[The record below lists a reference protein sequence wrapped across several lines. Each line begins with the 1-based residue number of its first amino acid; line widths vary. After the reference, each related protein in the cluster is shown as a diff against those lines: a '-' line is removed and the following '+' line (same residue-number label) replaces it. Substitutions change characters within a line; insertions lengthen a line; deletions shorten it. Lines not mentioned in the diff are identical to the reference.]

1 MWISTWIL
9 FLALFFNTD
18 QSIKIINEILAPYF
32 ESQRKELGLDG
43 GFPALLVPD
52 VFQGQISNEVT
63 SLLGEKDIL
72 IVKVPNNMKHL
83 LQLLDLSVNGLVKRW
98 MRQRFPELIQTGLH
112 NGLQLERIEVK
123 MPRTIMKPF
132 YDRWLIELNN
142 TMTTDQGKG
151 KEAIISG

>member
-1 MWISTWIL
+1 M
-9 FLALFFNTD
+9 
-18 QSIKIINEILAPYF
+18 
-32 ESQRKELGLDG
+32 
-43 GFPALLVPD
+43 VPD
-52 VFQGQISNEVT
+52 VFQGQIPNEVT

-83 LQLLDLSVNGLVKRW
+83 LQPLDLSVNGLVKRW

-142 TMTTDQGKG
+142 TMTTDRGKG